1 MYSQEKLLE
10 LVDLIYAAAGDPELW
25 PKVLERIAAVARG
38 TAGSIHHQDV
48 TSQESNFSS
57 LWNFDPQIVVPYVA
71 YYGARNPH
79 MTTRPNLIRTGAVN
93 TTQMLCP
100 DEVYLRSEYWQDY
113 LRHYDAFPAV
123 AATLRAEGANS
134 SNLTI
139 FRRPDANPFGEE
151 ERRFLL
157 ILAPH
162 LQRAF
167 QLHTRIQGLERK
179 GNALSDAVDHL
190 SHGVVLL
197 DSKGRVMLA
206 NRAAAALFAAEK
218 TLKPTPR
225 GLVAAMPTE
234 SRQLNALIQGA
245 IATGLGKDLSAG
257 GAMAISRDGFR
268 RPLHI
273 LVTPL
278 RTKAIH
284 LGKDVPVAAIFI
296 TDPESKAIS
305 DAVVFAQL
313 YRLTRA
319 EARLAELLAGGA
331 SLGDAADKLG
341 VAQSTVRSQLKS
353 IFAKTTTNRQSEL
366 VRLMSLIPA
375 RRGDAGSVGE
385 NSLRGSS

>member
-1 MYSQEKLLE
+1 MYSEEKLLE

-25 PKVLERIAAVARG
+25 PKVLERIAAVVRG

-48 TSQESNFSS
+48 ASQESNFSS

-79 MTTRPNLIRTGAVN
+79 MTTRPQLIRTGAVN

-113 LRHYDAFPAV
+113 LRHYDAFPAM

-139 FRRPDANPFGEE
+139 FQRPNAAPCGEE
-151 ERRFLL
+151 ERKFLL
-157 ILAPH
+157 VLVPH

-179 GNALSDAVDHL
+179 GNAASEALDHL
-190 SHGVVLL
+190 SHAVVLL

-206 NRAAAALFAAEK
+206 NRAATALFAAEK
-218 TLKPTPR
+218 ALKLTPR
-225 GLVAAMPTE
+225 GLVAVMPTE

-245 IATGLGKDLSAG
+245 IATGLGKGLSAG

-268 RPLHI
+268 RPLQI

-278 RTKAIH
+278 RTKAIY
-284 LGKDVPVAAIFI
+284 LGKDVPVVAIFI
-296 TDPESKAIS
+296 TDPESKPVS
-305 DAVVFAQL
+305 DPAVLARL
-313 YRLTRA
+313 YGLTRA
-319 EARLAELLAGGA
+319 EARLAELLAGGV
-331 SLGDAADKLG
+331 SLGDAADELG
-341 VAQSTVRSQLKS
+341 VAQSTVRTQLKS
-353 IFAKTTTNRQSEL
+353 IFAKTSANRQSEL
-366 VRLMSLIPA
+366 VRLMSLMPA
-375 RRGDAGSVGE
+375 RRGDAGSVGKKP
-385 NSLRGSS
+385 LR